1 MSQECLHGPS
11 CIRPHLS
18 FDWLDNFEETPHGF
32 PVNFKQFWDHGQSTI
47 AMDKQFFVHIM

>member
-32 PVNFKQFWDHGQSTI
+32 PVNFKQFWDQGQSTI